1 MATYSTNY
9 EINMHTKL
17 QLGSA
22 ATTPVFTDIPRLRN
36 IPGLS
41 LEEEKIEVTH
51 NQSNNREFIPNGLQD
66 PGDYE
71 FDMETDRS
79 DTTHQ
84 ALFALWKSKEVR
96 KFRDLDGTIEELKGV
111 YTCGFNFDADEFKL
125 LISSTDEEAER
136 IIARKVVDS
145 LSYLDRLSKK
155 AAAFDKERF
164 KSDMIQ
170 LFKDNNLI

>member
-1 MATYSTNY
+1 MATTYSTNY

-36 IPGLS
+36 IPGLA

-51 NQSNNREFIPNGLQD
+51 NQSKNREFIPSGLQD

-71 FDMETDRS
+71 FDMETDRA

-84 ALFALWKSKEVR
+84 ALFSIWKSKAPR
-96 KFRDLDGTIEELKGV
+96 KFRLIYPDGLAYEFTASVLRITRADYDAQNPDVIIDTVSLSI
-111 YTCGFNFDADEFKL
+111 CGEVED
-125 LISSTDEEAER
+125 IS
-136 IIARKVVDS
+136 DS
-145 LSYLDRLSKK
+145 LLS
-155 AAAFDKERF
+155 
-164 KSDMIQ
+164 
-170 LFKDNNLI
+170 

>member
-1 MATYSTNY
+1 METYSTNY

-22 ATTPVFTDIPRLRN
+22 ATTPVFTDIPRLRH

-41 LEEEKIEVTH
+41 LKEEKIEVTH
-51 NQSNNREFIPNGLQD
+51 NQSNNREYRSSGLKD

-84 ALFALWKSKEVR
+84 ALFSIWKSQEVR
-96 KFRDLDGTIEELKGV
+96 KFRLIYPDGLAYEFQASVLSITRAD
-111 YTCGFNFDADEFKL
+111 YDAQSPDV
-125 LISSTDEEAER
+125 
-136 IIARKVVDS
+136 IIDTVS
-145 LSYLDRLSKK
+145 LSICGEVEDISDDLLS
-155 AAAFDKERF
+155 
-164 KSDMIQ
+164 
-170 LFKDNNLI
+170 